1 LRKATSTHTGYLAI
15 FVIGLLLCIGVQFET
30 RRQDLVAWQ
39 NHLAAQQN
47 KSKDTGKKVDA
58 FFSALNDNLGTISSL
73 PNVRKLQPDGQNL
86 TPEDRETIQQ
96 VYNNLAKS
104 ADVSEIYVTPLEFD
118 PVGREEIQGPAQK
131 PILQLDHRVMPARD
145 LDHLP
150 TAAESEADSEPERI
164 VTHQEEFL
172 QIKRHIG
179 WFKLNYP
186 DIASVKSYALP
197 MVSDEE
203 IETGDLKKSLAPETL
218 SDTLGITFSVP
229 YYGKDGRFAG
239 CISAVV
245 FSNVLGNVTH
255 DKNYILI
262 SPLAKF
268 VSAPLVRDSNIR
280 MMLHA
285 SEQRPDNATIFSE
298 ALVIDTHDAR
308 GKWQLTIHY
317 PVADYFNGQQF
328 RAIRYFEYGSYAA
341 LALLTLAGMGWHHSV
356 LRRAHDMKSNAAALQ
371 AVNYDISKL
380 NHELAENMKEL
391 RAAQDEIIKK
401 GKLAQMGQL
410 VATVAHELRN
420 PLSSVR
426 TSAFLL
432 RRKLVGLPINVDA
445 QLQRIDNS
453 VARCDAVITQFLDY
467 AKSHKV
473 ERVEQN
479 FDNWVAR
486 IVEEEAQKLPAAVA
500 VECILGLEDR
510 NVSFDQSR
518 LSRAVI
524 NLLSNASEAMV
535 GKGDDPAKFA
545 CAQPKITVVTRVSE
559 DCVEID
565 VCDNGPGIAEE
576 NVARI
581 LEPLFTTKSFGTGLG
596 LSAVCQVLEQH
607 GGGIRIKGGFGT
619 GATFTAWLPLK
630 YQQTQAA

>member
-1 LRKATSTHTGYLAI
+1 MPKATSTHIGYLAI
-15 FVIGLLLCIGVQFET
+15 LVIGLLLCIGVQLET

-39 NHLAAQQN
+39 NHLSAQQN

-73 PNVRKLQPDGQNL
+73 PNVRKLAADGQNF

-96 VYNNLAKS
+96 VYNNLAKN
-104 ADVSEIYVTPLEFD
+104 ADVSEIYITPLEFD
-118 PVGREEIQGPAQK
+118 PHGREAVAGSAQK
-131 PILQLDHRVMPARD
+131 PILRLDHRVLPATD
-145 LDHLP
+145 LEHLQ
-150 TAAESEADSEPERI
+150 AADEEPEST
-164 VTHQEEFL
+164 VNHQAEFL
-172 QIKRHIG
+172 QIQKHLS
-179 WFKLNYP
+179 WFKVNFAE
-186 DIASVKSYALP
+186 IGAVKSYALP

-203 IETGDLKKSLAPETL
+203 IETGDSKNSIAPETP

-229 YYGKDGRFAG
+229 YYDKSGKLAG

-245 FSNVLGNVTH
+245 LSKALRNVTH
-255 DKNYILI
+255 DDNYILI

-268 VSAPLVRDSNIR
+268 VSAPLVRDNNIR

-285 SEQRPDNATIFSE
+285 SDQAPAKTTIFSE
-298 ALVIDTHDAR
+298 ALSIDTHDAR
-308 GKWQLTIHY
+308 GKWQLTIRY
-317 PVADYFNGQQF
+317 PAADYFNGQQF

-341 LALLTLAGMGWHHSV
+341 LALLTLAGMGWHRSV
-356 LRRAHDMKSNAAALQ
+356 LRRAQDMKNSAAALQ
-371 AVNYDISKL
+371 NVNDDISKL

-391 RAAQDEIIKK
+391 RAAQDEIIQK

-432 RRKLVGLPINVDA
+432 RRKLVGLPIDVDA

-467 AKSHKV
+467 AKSHKMELV
-473 ERVEQN
+473 EHN
-479 FDNWVAR
+479 FDNWIAK
-486 IVEEEAQKLPAAVA
+486 IVEEEAQKLPPAVA
-500 VECILGLEDR
+500 VECILGLDDR
-510 NVSFDQSR
+510 NVSFDQGR

-535 GKGDDPAKFA
+535 GKGDDPAKYA
-545 CAQPKITVVTRVSE
+545 CAEPKITVVTRLSQ

-565 VCDNGPGIAEE
+565 VCDNGPGIADE
-576 NVARI
+576 NVVRI

-630 YQQTQAA
+630 HQQTRAA